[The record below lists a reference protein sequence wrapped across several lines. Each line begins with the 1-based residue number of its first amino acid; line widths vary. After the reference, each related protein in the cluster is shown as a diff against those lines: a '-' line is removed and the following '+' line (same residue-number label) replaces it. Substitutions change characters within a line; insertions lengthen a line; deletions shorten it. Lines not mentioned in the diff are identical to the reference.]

1 MRNRI
6 GKVSRKALNIVRKTA
21 LRLSPRALWAR
32 FSIERWLTPRAALFW
47 ALSAVIL
54 CLIFVFG
61 GQSGEDSGAFSGKIA
76 EILHVVFPFLGD
88 DLDAIHFAVRKL
100 AHFSIFLLLGVF
112 AFQFLATIP
121 IKWGLRIGICI
132 LFIALYA
139 VSDEVHQFFT
149 DGRSMM
155 VFDMLVDT
163 AGGTLGTFVS
173 AVFSLLPE
181 NRKLREYTEKEVNQ

>member
-1 MRNRI
+1 MNERSARVRRWI
-6 GKVSRKALNIVRKTA
+6 FGILTLITAGVIFYFSSRTGH
-21 LRLSPRALWAR
+21 S
-32 FSIERWLTPRAALFW
+32 
-47 ALSAVIL
+47 SA
-54 CLIFVFG
+54 
-61 GQSGEDSGAFSGKIA
+61 GQSGRVTRLIQKIFFPGWSDSPP
-76 EILHVVFPFLGD
+76 EVFENQLYALQFL
-88 DLDAIHFAVRKL
+88 VRKV